1 MGLLGNGFRHNLT
14 GRITAATTALDGCNA
29 SVIPAARNLT
39 AMRRNMLQGEGIAS
53 PVASMP
59 SGARN
64 PVAWLLARKPGAI
77 ASRNNARITLG
88 ATGAGSMGKNT
99 SGTASITFNLSG
111 VGGLISSASG
121 TASISLS
128 ASGNIFAAKYTSGSA
143 GITLGATGAVKALG
157 HTGGTAGVTLGAN
170 WTPYA
175 VGWLSGTTAE
185 AGLTPTGIASAV
197 WNSAAASYNAAG
209 TMGEKLNGA
218 GSAGNPWTE
227 VIESGL
233 TAAEVMRIIAAALA
247 GKSEKTET
255 TIVFKGLDGTTDRIT
270 GEFDA
275 EGNRTGVVLN
285 GD

>member
-14 GRITAATTALDGCNA
+14 GRITTATTALDGCNA
-29 SVIPAARNLT
+29 STIPATRNLT

-99 SGTASITFNLSG
+99 SGTASITFDLSG

-121 TASISLS
+121 VASITLG
-128 ASGNIFAAKYTSGSA
+128 ASGNIFAAKFTSGTA
-143 GITLGATGAVKALG
+143 GITLGAAGTLKATGKIQ
-157 HTGGTAGVTLGAN
+157 GTAPISLAAN

-175 VGWLSGTTAE
+175 VGWISGSTASGGVLTE
-185 AGLTPTGIASAV
+185 AS
-197 WNSAAASYNAAG
+197 
-209 TMGEKLNGA
+209 
-218 GSAGNPWTE
+218 
-227 VIESGL
+227 
-233 TAAEVMRIIAAALA
+233 IIAAMNANPPKVNIA
-247 GKSEKTET
+247 KVNDVPVT
-255 TIVFKGLDGTTDRIT
+255 GT
-270 GEFDA
+270 GA
-275 EGNRTGVVLN
+275 PGNEWGP
-285 GD
+285 